1 MPARRA
7 SSPLARKVDVAVVG
21 GGIAGLAAAHA
32 LAAKA
37 ASFVLLEASERW
49 GGVIRTEEKDGFLLE
64 GGPDSLLALK
74 PEGIGLC
81 RELGLGDG
89 LVPTNPVERAVFV
102 VHRGRLHPLPDGMA
116 LAVPM
121 KVGPFLKSPLFSWPG
136 KLRTGMDLLIPARK
150 NGGDESIASFIRR
163 RFGTESLERLG
174 EPLLAGIHSGDPER
188 LSIRA
193 TFPRLADL
201 EVRHGSLVRG
211 LWSQPKAPAGTSAF
225 YSLRGGLVELVN
237 ALVAALPAESL
248 RAHTTVRALEHR
260 PGGLRVATDGDAIDA
275 SAVIVAVPAGKA
287 APLVDALVPD
297 AARFLASIPFA
308 STATV
313 LLGYRREHVRHPL
326 NGYGLVVPRAE
337 GLRVPA
343 CSFFSTKFPGRAP
356 EDHVLLR
363 AFVGGMRDPEALLLD
378 DAGLVETAT
387 RDLAPLL
394 GITTPPL
401 FARVF
406 RWPQGTPQM
415 EVGHFERLRAA
426 EERVAEVPGLYMT
439 GSGLRGTGIPD
450 VVADARRVA
459 AAALERAA
467 RG

>member
-1 MPARRA
+1 
-7 SSPLARKVDVAVVG
+7 LARKVDVAVVG

-32 LAAKA
+32 LAAKG
-37 ASFVLLEASERW
+37 ASFILLEASERW
-49 GGVIRTEEKDGFLLE
+49 GGVIRTEERDGFLLE

-81 RELGLGDG
+81 RELGLGDR
-89 LVPTNPVERAVFV
+89 LVPTNPAERAVFV

-121 KVGPFLKSPLFSWPG
+121 KIGPFLKSPLFSWPG
-136 KLRTGMDLLIPARK
+136 KLRTGMDLVIPARK

-163 RFGTESLERLG
+163 RFGAESLERLG

-201 EVRHGSLVRG
+201 EGRHGSLVRG
-211 LWSQPKAPAGTSAF
+211 LWSQPKPPAGTSAF

-237 ALVAALPAESL
+237 ALVAALPSESL
-248 RAHTTVRALEHR
+248 RARCVVRALEQA
-260 PGGLRVATDGDAIDA
+260 PGGLRIATDDGEAIDA
-275 SAVIVAVPAGKA
+275 SAVILAVPAGKA
-287 APLVDALVPD
+287 APLLDALVPD

-356 EDHVLLR
+356 EGHVLLR
-363 AFVGGMRDPEALLLD
+363 AFLGGIRDPEALLLD
-378 DAGLVETAT
+378 DAGLILTAT
-387 RDLAPLL
+387 HDLAPLL
-394 GITTPPL
+394 GIGAPPL

-415 EVGHFERLRAA
+415 EVGHFDRLRAA
-426 EERVAEVPGLYMT
+426 EERVDQIPGLYLT

>member
-1 MPARRA
+1 
-7 SSPLARKVDVAVVG
+7 
-21 GGIAGLAAAHA
+21 
-32 LAAKA
+32 
-37 ASFVLLEASERW
+37 
-49 GGVIRTEEKDGFLLE
+49 
-64 GGPDSLLALK
+64 
-74 PEGIGLC
+74 
-81 RELGLGDG
+81 
-89 LVPTNPVERAVFV
+89 VFV

-121 KVGPFLKSPLFSWPG
+121 KIGPFLRSSLFSWPG
-136 KLRTGMDLLIPARK
+136 KLRTGMDLVIPARK

-211 LWSQPKAPAGTSAF
+211 LWSQPKAPAAGSGF

-248 RAHTTVRALEHR
+248 RGRTPVSALAR
-260 PGGLRVATDGDAIDA
+260 QPGGLRVTTGDDGVIDA
-275 SAVIVAVPAGKA
+275 SAVIVAVPAGMA
-287 APLVDALVPD
+287 APLVEPLAPD
-297 AARFLASIPFA
+297 AAGFLASIPFA

-326 NGYGLVVPRAE
+326 NGYGLVVPRRA

-356 EDHVLLR
+356 EGHVLLR
-363 AFVGGMRDPEALLLD
+363 AFVGGIRDPEALLLD
-378 DAGLVETAT
+378 DAGLVLTAT

-394 GITTPPL
+394 GIGAPPVMT
-401 FARVF
+401 RVF

-426 EERVAEVPGLYMT
+426 EERVAQVPGLYLT

-450 VVADARRVA
+450 VVGDARRVA
-459 AAALERAA
+459 SAALERAA